1 MLSISL
7 QNTAVVSEAVP
18 ASSPSKPSR
27 AWANLVGVNQR
38 STADISPTV
47 ERSSVRLKRSSRGQ
61 TSDCCEVKAGEPK
74 GSPARDSDTA
84 LASVDQSSSYRYQD
98 TPLAAPSD
106 PENPVAAAN
115 ESISPRGGTDVLAV
129 TVYSCPQCT
138 KIFPAAYRS
147 VLSLDICF
155 LYLIPCTGTKS

>member
-84 LASVDQSSSYRYQD
+84 LASVDQSSSYQD
-98 TPLAAPSD
+98 TLLAAPSD